1 VRVKWLKVAERLG
14 DLLDAEQIPD
24 TNRWKMYIAVD
35 IPGGIESPLFD
46 IVIVFLFSLYP
57 EQL

>member
-1 VRVKWLKVAERLG
+1 MKWLKVAERLSG
-14 DLLDAEQIPD
+14 LLDGEQIPY

-46 IVIVFLFSLYP
+46 IVIVLLFSLYP